1 MEYDP
6 ARGVATANVDANG
19 KRTDAVHDGLG
30 RVLKVWNPGWP
41 KADHATQPS
50 AEFAYTISKTAANSV
65 ATKTLEYDGSYATS
79 YTLYDGLLRER
90 ETQSPAIGTK
100 DRVITETLYDTRGF
114 TWKTYSPYYAT
125 GAPSKTLVTG
135 ADNKV
140 PAATESLY
148 DGAGRITAALSRT
161 FGDEKWRTSSVYEGD
176 RTTVIPPKGGTATT
190 VITDARGRTTERL
203 EYTNTQ
209 RTAFQ
214 KTSYTYGKYNEPT
227 AVTDPA
233 GNTWAYTF
241 DSRGQQTKTDD
252 PDKGATTT
260 VYDKLG
266 QAVSTTDARGITL
279 TTGYD
284 PLGRQVDVKQGS
296 TVLAKWTY
304 DTVAKGQ
311 PATSSRFIAGKEYR
325 TAADSYNDS
334 YEPLSSTVT
343 VPAEAGTLAGTYT
356 WTFGYNTYTGQQ
368 EWIKHPAVGDLP
380 SERQTTIYSEGNL
393 PQKTTAGSITLV
405 NSTAHDVFS
414 RPVRTEYGTLGKK
427 VYKSQVYDEHTGLMT
442 RQTTDRDLAPQ
453 RIDDTAYAY
462 DPAGNIT
469 GITTASGQDTAR
481 TVDNQCFTTDLLGR
495 LGEAW
500 TTKTNCDTAPTTTTV
515 GGPDAYWQTY
525 SYDTLGNRTKL
536 VEHATSA
543 QTGTDATT
551 TYTHP
556 AAKAGLPHAVQQ
568 ASVQGGANNGQT
580 STFTYDKAGNTTQ
593 RAIGTR
599 TQNLTWD
606 PEGHLATLTEAGKT
620 TSYLYD
626 ADGNR
631 MITKDADGS
640 QTLTLPGG
648 NELKAT
654 STGTKQAVRYY
665 THGNETVAIRTGNG
679 FSFLLPD
686 HQGTA
691 MAVVGMTTLAVTRR
705 KQLPFGQTR
714 TEESNQIPGTRGFV
728 GGTNDPTGLTH
739 LGAREY
745 DPTLG
750 RFLSVDP
757 VIDINTPAQMNAYSY
772 AHNNPITQS
781 DPTGLCPADL
791 CGNGYPIG
799 GTGQVKGDPARY
811 VKNASTGNRY
821 EIGSYIGTNGKAIS
835 TPGKKSPQ
843 VAQAQARARAAEQ
856 AQAKDDKDKAD
867 AERRRQD
874 GIWGNII
881 RGKFDAA
888 WENTRERL
896 DNTFGSSDWRNHWL
910 VDKGI
915 GFAAMAG
922 TAACIAS
929 VACGA
934 GLFAVGAAAI
944 FAAGL
949 GAHLSVSSEEE
960 RREGAGKFM
969 LRTAE
974 AEVKGMAMG
983 TLFGRGM
990 LGAIQKG
997 GSLSMTR
1004 WAVKGGHARVNSI
1017 VTGPRQGGLPL
1028 LWRNRGLLK

>member
-1 MEYDP
+1 
-6 ARGVATANVDANG
+6 
-19 KRTDAVHDGLG
+19 
-30 RVLKVWNPGWP
+30 
-41 KADHATQPS
+41 
-50 AEFAYTISKTAANSV
+50 
-65 ATKTLEYDGSYATS
+65 
-79 YTLYDGLLRER
+79 
-90 ETQSPAIGTK
+90 
-100 DRVITETLYDTRGF
+100 
-114 TWKTYSPYYAT
+114 
-125 GAPSKTLVTG
+125 
-135 ADNKV
+135 
-140 PAATESLY
+140 
-148 DGAGRITAALSRT
+148 
-161 FGDEKWRTSSVYEGD
+161 
-176 RTTVIPPKGGTATT
+176 
-190 VITDARGRTTERL
+190 
-203 EYTNTQ
+203 
-209 RTAFQ
+209 
-214 KTSYTYGKYNEPT
+214 
-227 AVTDPA
+227 
-233 GNTWAYTF
+233 
-241 DSRGQQTKTDD
+241 
-252 PDKGATTT
+252 
-260 VYDKLG
+260 
-266 QAVSTTDARGITL
+266 
-279 TTGYD
+279 
-284 PLGRQVDVKQGS
+284 
-296 TVLAKWTY
+296 
-304 DTVAKGQ
+304 
-311 PATSSRFIAGKEYR
+311 
-325 TAADSYNDS
+325 
-334 YEPLSSTVT
+334 
-343 VPAEAGTLAGTYT
+343 
-356 WTFGYNTYTGQQ
+356 
-368 EWIKHPAVGDLP
+368 
-380 SERQTTIYSEGNL
+380 
-393 PQKTTAGSITLV
+393 
-405 NSTAHDVFS
+405 
-414 RPVRTEYGTLGKK
+414 
-427 VYKSQVYDEHTGLMT
+427 MT